1 MTSTHTATTSYTY
14 NAKNLLTA
22 EEDALGNFTSSDFIA
37 LVSPLAA
44 LLAVVAVA
52 RGRGELPE
60 YHGGRKGT
68 DKLAVHA
75 ARAADPLLPGSPPP
89 GEARVHNQSVL

>member
-1 MTSTHTATTSYTY
+1 MFA
-14 NAKNLLTA
+14 
-22 EEDALGNFTSSDFIA
+22 ALAGSASHPA
-37 LVSPLAA
+37 VAA

-52 RGRGELPE
+52 RGRGEFPE

-75 ARAADPLLPGSPPP
+75 ARAAEPLLAGAPPAD
-89 GEARVHNQSVL
+89 ETRVHNQSVL